1 MLSCGCHER
10 NMWNALSRV
19 SAHQP
24 ARPFPPHGQAHCRL
38 PATTTMQMANDK
50 LNSVDF
56 KWFIVR
62 TPPRQERKLAAMLEL
77 YIKQADNILEV
88 YCPANTTVSVCRGG
102 REEQA
107 PLFAG
112 FVFVLATRRALADF
126 IGSRYPEGTLL
137 YAHRQAEGRKA
148 ELLTVPEGQM
158 RAFRDFNENYA
169 DRLVVLERPYSDYA
183 FNPKTGEPNEVV
195 RVVDGPLAGR
205 EGYIAR
211 FRRDKRLV
219 FNMKV
224 PGRDAHLAVA
234 IPHIWDFHVVRLHN
248 AEGDRLSI
256 GTEKG
261 RAADL
266 LIGMLQA
273 CGYGGRTPAMLAG
286 IVGRLVAKPSLG
298 ALAAQLARSGHGELA
313 RRLAAIG
320 PADASLLA
328 NLVRYEAH
336 SPGYVAAN
344 WGRAT
349 LRPFL
354 TPTAGVETGE
364 GSTEAELA
372 HEGFTE
378 VIRKVDITEDVYYP
392 TTGKDATITTTYY
405 AHIGIMPAAPSP
417 GGGEWP
423 PRHGAAPSPHGGEPQ
438 RGFIVFANWDGFLGE
453 YFLTAG
459 KANQK
464 LVSGGTQAAGDG
476 AKLIDSF
483 RNYAPTLYS
492 VLAGAASP
500 VKAVQGLK
508 VGGEALNAMAMECA
522 DPARATDE
530 LVSTCV
536 SICREVNTTTH
547 LAIWRRYLR
556 TVWLHQ

>member
-1 MLSCGCHER
+1 M
-10 NMWNALSRV
+10 
-19 SAHQP
+19 P
-24 ARPFPPHGQAHCRL
+24 
-38 PATTTMQMANDK
+38 NDK

-56 KWFIVR
+56 RWFIVR
-62 TPPRQERKLAAMLEL
+62 TLPRQERKLAAMLERHVG
-77 YIKQADNILEV
+77 QADNILEV
-88 YCPANTTVSVCRGG
+88 YCPTNTTVSVCRGG
-102 REEQA
+102 REEPA

-112 FVFVLATRRALADF
+112 FVFVLATRQALADF
-126 IGSRYPEGTLL
+126 MESHYPEGSVL

-148 ELLTVPEGQM
+148 DLLTVPEGQM

-266 LIGMLQA
+266 LIGLLQA
-273 CGYGGRTPAMLAG
+273 CGYGGRTPAMLAD
-286 IVGRLVAKPSLG
+286 IVARLVAKPSLA
-298 ALAAQLARSGHGELA
+298 ALAAQLASSGHGELA

-320 PADASLLA
+320 PADASLLV

-364 GSTEAELA
+364 GFTEAELP

-378 VIRKVDITEDVYYP
+378 LVRRVDITEDVYYP
-392 TTGKDATITTTYY
+392 TTEKDATVTTTYY
-405 AHIGIMPAAPSP
+405 AHIGIMPSP
-417 GGGEWP
+417 GSGAQGQQPPLHAAEAGIPCMAQPPLPTGES
-423 PRHGAAPSPHGGEPQ
+423 RRGALL
-438 RGFIVFANWDGFLGE
+438 FANWDGFLGE

-459 KANQK
+459 KANRK
-464 LVSGGTQAAGDG
+464 LVSGGTQATADG

-483 RNYAPTLYS
+483 RNYAPTLYR
-492 VLAGAASP
+492 VLTDAASP

-508 VGGEALNAMAMECA
+508 AGGAAINAMAIESA
-522 DPARATDE
+522 DPVRARDE
-530 LVSTCV
+530 LISTCV

>member
-1 MLSCGCHER
+1 
-10 NMWNALSRV
+10 
-19 SAHQP
+19 
-24 ARPFPPHGQAHCRL
+24 
-38 PATTTMQMANDK
+38 MANDK

-169 DRLVVLERPYSDYA
+169 DRLVVLERPYSDYV

-234 IPHIWDFHVVRLHN
+234 IPRIWDFHVVRLHN

-266 LIGMLQA
+266 LIGILQA

-286 IVGRLVAKPSLG
+286 IVGRLAAKPSLA
-298 ALAAQLARSGHGELA
+298 ALAAQLRSGGHVELA
-313 RRLAAIG
+313 RRLASIG
-320 PADASLLA
+320 PADASLLM
-328 NLVRYEAH
+328 NLVRYEAAC
-336 SPGYVAAN
+336 PGYVAAS
-344 WGRAT
+344 WARAT

-354 TPTAGVETGE
+354 TPTAGVAMGE

-405 AHIGIMPAAPSP
+405 AHIGIMPAPCSEKQCPQPPLHTAGNGIQTMAHPPLPTGESQGEAPQ
-417 GGGEWP
+417 G
-423 PRHGAAPSPHGGEPQ
+423 RYT
-438 RGFIVFANWDGFLGE
+438 VFANWDGFLGE

-464 LVSGGTQAAGDG
+464 LVSGATQAAGDG

-508 VGGEALNAMAMECA
+508 VGCAALNAMAMECA